1 MFALTLHAVADL
13 ARCSCWYPGRYSCRA
28 LHRVLKVIDESNRVI
43 EIGSQR
49 VTTIVRSLRNFS
61 RLDQAELKEA
71 DLHEGIDDSLT
82 LIHQG
87 TKNRVELERNY
98 GDIPPVTCYPG
109 RLKQVFFNILNSAQQ
124 AIDGPGTTNL

>member
-28 LHRVLKVIDESNRVI
+28 LHRVLK
-43 EIGSQR
+43 G
-49 VTTIVRSLRNFS
+49 L
-61 RLDQAELKEA
+61 
-71 DLHEGIDDSLT
+71 DDSLT